1 MCGRHACSQKIALEK
16 GQEAAP
22 SHHTNQSFPA
32 GKAGE
37 GSNIQPSG
45 LPVAQIPRVFVSP
58 AGAVSPL
65 HYDTATSFLA
75 QVKGR
80 KRLIFYPPEDL
91 PSLYMHSRWSIL
103 RRRAKVDPADPNYAK
118 YPRFKKLGG
127 WQAVLEPGDIL
138 WFPGTSPAS

>member
-1 MCGRHACSQKIALEK
+1 M
-16 GQEAAP
+16 
-22 SHHTNQSFPA
+22 
-32 GKAGE
+32 
-37 GSNIQPSG
+37 
-45 LPVAQIPRVFVSP
+45 SP

-91 PSLYMHSRWSIL
+91 PSLYMHTRWSIL
-103 RRRAKVDPADPNYAK
+103 RRRSKVDPADPNYAK

-138 WFPGTSPAS
+138 WFPGTSPALVQKTTFSSLCTQLSITNDSLFYIS